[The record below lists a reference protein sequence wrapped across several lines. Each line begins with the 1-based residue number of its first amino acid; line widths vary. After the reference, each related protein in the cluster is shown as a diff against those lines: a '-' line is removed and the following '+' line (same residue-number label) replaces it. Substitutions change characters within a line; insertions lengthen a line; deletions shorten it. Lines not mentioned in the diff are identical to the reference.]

1 MTKFIFKKSVL
12 LLVGTVLISG
22 CASEPAPVAVESF
35 KPGLGE
41 IMALTS
47 MRHAKLW
54 FAGQAE
60 NWALAAYELD
70 ELKEGIEDAETFHP
84 THKHLKNAPMKSL
97 IAATMANP
105 VEALDKAIAEKNL
118 ITFNKQYDQLTQGCN
133 ACHQMADFGF
143 NVNVV
148 TRPQFN
154 PFANQ
159 NFSAH

>member
-12 LLVGTVLISG
+12 LLVGTFLISG
-22 CASEPAPVAVESF
+22 CASEPAPVTVESF

-41 IMALTS
+41 IMSLTA
-47 MRHAKLW
+47 MRHAKIW

-70 ELKEGIEDAETFHP
+70 ELKEGFEDAELFHP
-84 THKHLKNAPMKSL
+84 THKHLKLPMKQL
-97 IAATMANP
+97 ILATMQQPMNALEKA
-105 VEALDKAIAEKNL
+105 VEAKNL
-118 ITFNKQYDQLTQGCN
+118 IEFNKQYDQLTTGCN

-148 TRPQFN
+148 IRPNFN
-154 PFANQ
+154 PFSNQ

>member
-1 MTKFIFKKSVL
+1 M
-12 LLVGTVLISG
+12 
-22 CASEPAPVAVESF
+22 PVTAETF

-41 IMALTS
+41 IMSLTA
-47 MRHAKLW
+47 MRHAKIW

-70 ELKEGIEDAETFHP
+70 ELKEGFEDAEIFHP
-84 THKHLKNAPMKSL
+84 THKHLRNAPMKSL
-97 IAATMANP
+97 IAATMENP
-105 VEALDKAIAEKNL
+105 IASLDKAIAAKNL
-118 ITFNKQYDQLTQGCN
+118 IEFNKHYDQLTTGCN

-148 TRPQFN
+148 TRPNFN

>member
-1 MTKFIFKKSVL
+1 MNKSVL
-12 LLVGTVLISG
+12 FLCSTFLITG
-22 CASEPAPVAVESF
+22 CASEPAPVKAEAF

-41 IMALTS
+41 IMSLTA

-70 ELKEGIEDAETFHP
+70 ELKEGFEDVELFHP
-84 THKHLKNAPMKSL
+84 THKHLKLPMKQLLS
-97 IAATMANP
+97 ATMQQPMMTLEKA
-105 VEALDKAIAEKNL
+105 VETKNL
-118 ITFNKQYDQLTQGCN
+118 IEFNNHYDQLTAGCN

-148 TRPQFN
+148 TRPNFN

-159 NFSAH
+159 NFSVH

>member
-1 MTKFIFKKSVL
+1 MNKSVL
-12 LLVGTVLISG
+12 LLCSTFLISG
-22 CASEPAPVAVESF
+22 CASETVTTVETF

-41 IMALTS
+41 IMSLTA

-70 ELKEGIEDAETFHP
+70 ELKEGIEDAEIFHP
-84 THKHLKNAPMKSL
+84 THKHLKTAPMKSL
-97 IAATMANP
+97 IAATMENP
-105 VEALDKAIAEKNL
+105 VAALDKAIAAKNL
-118 ITFNKQYDQLTQGCN
+118 IEFNKQYDQLTAGCN

-148 TRPQFN
+148 TRPNFN

>member
-1 MTKFIFKKSVL
+1 MFKKH
-12 LLVGTVLISG
+12 VLILSLTLGG
-22 CASEPAPVAVESF
+22 CAFETVNTTEIF

-97 IAATMANP
+97 IAATMENSVA
-105 VEALDKAIAEKNL
+105 ALDKAIATKNL
-118 ITFNKQYDQLTQGCN
+118 IEFNKQYDQLTQGCN

-148 TRPQFN
+148 TRPNFN

>member
-1 MTKFIFKKSVL
+1 MNKSIL
-12 LLVGTVLISG
+12 LLCGTFLISG
-22 CASEPAPVAVESF
+22 CASEPAPVTVETF

-41 IMALTS
+41 IMSLTA

-70 ELKEGIEDAETFHP
+70 ELKEGFEDAETFHP

-97 IAATMANP
+97 IAATMENP
-105 VEALDKAIAEKNL
+105 VAALDKAIAAKNL
-118 ITFNKQYDQLTQGCN
+118 IEFNKHYDQLTAGCN

-148 TRPQFN
+148 TRPNFN

-159 NFSAH
+159 NFSVH